1 MLYVVCPLCCSHVE
15 VPDSSDAD
23 ERAQARHVAVCELC
37 GLAFDY
43 PRHAVIE
50 EPQPAA

>member
-15 VPDSSDAD
+15 VPDNSAEDD
-23 ERAQARHVAVCELC
+23 RTRHVAVCELC

-43 PRHAVIE
+43 KERAVIE
-50 EPQPAA
+50 EPQEAA